1 MAIWLERPPAFES
14 DEQAND
20 FLEMYALHKIDEPVN
35 ENITNYMFLTSL
47 YRMKLANVLWFEGEV
62 SEDSNFPVHM
72 NPDIPSEEV
81 GKYTGEYVGQPLS
94 YLRAMCKA
102 VEPPD
107 YVTDLEPP
115 FQTGRIVS
123 DNGSR

>member
-20 FLEMYALHKIDEPVN
+20 FLEMYAMRNIHAPVN
-35 ENITNYMFLTSL
+35 DNITNYMFLTSL
-47 YRMKLANVLWFEGEV
+47 YRMKLANVLWFDGDIT
-62 SEDSNFPVHM
+62 EDSNFPVHM

-81 GKYTGEYVGQPLS
+81 GKYTGEFVGETLS
-94 YLRAMCKA
+94 YLKAMCKQIE
-102 VEPPD
+102 VPD
-107 YVTDLEPP
+107 YVENQEPP
-115 FQTGRIVS
+115 FETGRIIS